1 MYNRDLKVEFKAAD
15 VRQWEVA
22 EAMGICEVT
31 LTKMLRREL
40 PDEKKQIMR
49 AAIIKA
55 QAYKAK

>member
-1 MYNRDLKVEFKAAD
+1 MFNKDIRNEFKAAD

-40 PDEKKQIMR
+40 PEEKKLVIR
-49 AAIIKA
+49 AAIS
-55 QAYKAK
+55 KAKAFKTK